1 MPEEVAQILGKCT
14 AEIEQ
19 QLHAMNLSQNN
30 AHGLA
35 VVGLLDVVMKAR
47 VARDNVSVVRVVH
60 KVTVPLYSTLFC
72 FELLN
77 LI

>member
-30 AHGLA
+30 AH
-35 VVGLLDVVMKAR
+35 GLLDVVMKAR